1 MKSEFYFKKWV
12 FYKFCYYQ
20 AEREQRYALK
30 KELDTKNNSESMFQ
44 LGNLAL
50 SIQGMTESG
59 APSSMGSEG
68 DEEAPVFKKKGE
80 EGEEEDGDGVPEDS
94 APAEDL
100 FSEIHLGQ
108 LKKLEKQLESSE
120 SEKQNLSVNA
130 KEMQTTLEKAIKE
143 AAQQKSMVAELMVY
157 LAGLDK
163 LTADENA
170 RLSAVEML
178 EVKDVTG
185 VLEKHRSWQSVCV
198 SELES
203 IKSNL
208 KNFKLEDKT
217 TYDSVLRLKNDLAE
231 QRHQMQV
238 QEKNLIDLNHD
249 IKIMDSMAIE
259 SQTALGQVQ
268 NELSNVTEELAK
280 IYHHICTANN
290 ITPSRVMLE
299 HSKGKTSEICK

>member
-1 MKSEFYFKKWV
+1 
-12 FYKFCYYQ
+12 
-20 AEREQRYALK
+20 
-30 KELDTKNNSESMFQ
+30 MFQ

-170 RLSAVEML
+170 RLSAVEMSQ
-178 EVKDVTG
+178 VKDVTG
-185 VLEKHRSWQSVCV
+185 VLEKHRTWQSVCV

-249 IKIMDSMAIE
+249 IKIMDSLAIE